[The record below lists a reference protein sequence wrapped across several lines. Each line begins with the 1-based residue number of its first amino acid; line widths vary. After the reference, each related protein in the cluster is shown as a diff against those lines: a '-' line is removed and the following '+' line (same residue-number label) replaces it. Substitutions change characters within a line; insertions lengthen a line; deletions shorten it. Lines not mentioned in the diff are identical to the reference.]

1 MKIDRTAAKND
12 RSAARIDR
20 TAVGKSTALRS
31 ESTALRC
38 APHCLR
44 SPKLAQSAAR
54 LQPSAAMPPTG
65 SKRTRTEA
73 VAVPKG
79 DQIIAAWLTGV
90 LEPRTNVA
98 AAQRLAYPTETVFS
112 APYVTHI
119 AVRIE

>member
-1 MKIDRTAAKND
+1 
-12 RSAARIDR
+12 
-20 TAVGKSTALRS
+20 
-31 ESTALRC
+31 
-38 APHCLR
+38 
-44 SPKLAQSAAR
+44 
-54 LQPSAAMPPTG
+54 MPPTG

-119 AVRIE
+119 AVRIEQRSLSLFGQRRCFAIDTVCPLVRLRRTSSTASCVWRVSRVS